1 MWKPNNKQ
9 NIIFIN
15 AAIFDSKGKS
25 KQINSVNKNKQRTF
39 KDNKAVMSTSY
50 V

>member
-15 AAIFDSKGKS
+15 AAIFDSKGKFVI
-25 KQINSVNKNKQRTF
+25 QT
-39 KDNKAVMSTSY
+39 D
-50 V
+50 